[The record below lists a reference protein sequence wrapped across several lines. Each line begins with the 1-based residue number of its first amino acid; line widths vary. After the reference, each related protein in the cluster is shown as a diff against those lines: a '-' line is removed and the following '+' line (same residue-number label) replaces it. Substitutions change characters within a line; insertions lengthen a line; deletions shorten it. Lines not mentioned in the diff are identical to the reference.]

1 MSPEIMN
8 NQKYNSKTDIWSLG
22 VILYEMVCLR
32 LPFQGNSMRQL
43 CSNIISA
50 NPAPPPPAYSS
61 QMKELLRDILAKD
74 PRKRPSVNNILS
86 RPLIKDRIQN
96 FLNETKLQREFS
108 HTILHGVNVLSA
120 PAPNSIL
127 SVPQQQPQPSA
138 AAAGNQPYSR
148 PFPLQPQQQQQVMKP
163 RAAPLSN
170 PAVAPKPLI
179 IAQAQQQQPQAT
191 PQQIAAKYK
200 IMVPPSS
207 RPSPPS
213 AGAGV
218 EAPKSVDE
226 IIRNILRRDKEKAMV
241 AAKNNNVNKPSNPS
255 PPSYYAQ
262 QQQKPTPQQYPLPK
276 EVYKQPNIISHSA
289 QNNRPAPV
297 VKEDPNKYVIRSQ
310 QQQQGVLNP
319 QKANPFEIIVGKPPQ
334 RFSEPSVV
342 PANKAP
348 VPKKVVESKPVQYD
362 AKPVQVA
369 AEKNNIAQK
378 PALPVFRKPSER
390 PPSAGGPI
398 VKQQSPSVVDN
409 KNNNGD
415 NYSSPKEALQH
426 RNVENSERMS
436 KIDAIIGKAAAVL
449 EVIKKEKLKQD
460 QRINSPP
467 GYYENYQQQKLKT
480 PSSVGSSSP
489 TSSEPSPV
497 VVPVKKYPIV
507 QGIQNNKPTPVP
519 LMRPV
524 VSPSPPSS
532 EASTPMKAD
541 MPWLQNLQNQMGAL
555 KVQVSNLQ
563 VNRGVSPSPSIE
575 ELQKSPPPDI
585 EKPPSSKP
593 PSSVA
598 EKPPLPYYLQKKAQ
612 GPTPPPASSEA
623 VAVAAAAAGGPRRQS
638 FPLESNNQISN
649 KNKPPSARASPSPSP
664 ILISGQQQQK
674 KPVSKGASPIPS
686 SGKDNNSKGKVNKTP
701 VGGPSDKNK
710 KKKVDTPASE
720 GKKTPKPKEF
730 GKWKFKNLIFFS
742 FCCLLIIKLHRST
755 I

>member
-127 SVPQQQPQPSA
+127 SVPQQQPQHSA
-138 AAAGNQPYSR
+138 AAAGNQPYSK
-148 PFPLQPQQQQQVMKP
+148 PFPLQQPQQQPQVMKP

-179 IAQAQQQQPQAT
+179 IAQAQQQQPQST
-191 PQQIAAKYK
+191 PHQIAAKYK
-200 IMVPPSS
+200 IMAPPSS

-213 AGAGV
+213 AAAAGV

-241 AAKNNNVNKPSNPS
+241 AAKNNNNNINKPSNPS
-255 PPSYYAQ
+255 PPNYYAQQ

-297 VKEDPNKYVIRSQ
+297 VKEDPNKYVVRSQ
-310 QQQQGVLNP
+310 QQQQQQQGVPNP

-342 PANKAP
+342 SAANKVL

-369 AEKNNIAQK
+369 AEKINIAQK

-390 PPSAGGPI
+390 PPSAGIPL

-409 KNNNGD
+409 NKNNNKDD

-467 GYYENYQQQKLKT
+467 GYYENYQQQQKLKT
-480 PSSVGSSSP
+480 PLSVASSP

-497 VVPVKKYPIV
+497 VVPVQKYPIV
-507 QGIQNNKPTPVP
+507 QGIQNNNKPTPVP

-541 MPWLQNLQNQMGAL
+541 IPWLQNLQNQMGAL

-575 ELQKSPPPDI
+575 ELQKSPPPII
-585 EKPPSSKP
+585 EKAPQSSKP
-593 PSSVA
+593 SSSVA
-598 EKPPLPYYLQKKAQ
+598 DKPPLPSYLQKKAQ
-612 GPTPPPASSEA
+612 APTPPPASSES
-623 VAVAAAAAGGPRRQS
+623 AAGGPRRQS
-638 FPLESNNQISN
+638 FPLENNNSNSN
-649 KNKPPSARASPSPSP
+649 KNKPPSAARASPSPSP
-664 ILISGQQQQK
+664 ILISGQQQQN
-674 KPVSKGASPIPS
+674 KPASKGASPIPS
-686 SGKDNNSKGKVNKTP
+686 SGKEKAKANKTP
-701 VGGPSDKNK
+701 VGGGPSDKNK
-710 KKKVDTPASE
+710 KKKVATPASE
-720 GKKTPKPKEF
+720 GKKTPKPKEL
-730 GKWKFKNLIFFS
+730 GK
-742 FCCLLIIKLHRST
+742 
-755 I
+755 